1 MLVVLC
7 RVLTRCNLACGFCAH
22 DRRLPGA
29 RPALDPALLSCW
41 VQLLGDWR
49 THTGREVLLSWLGGE
64 PLWWR
69 DRLQLD
75 AQARTAGLRLS
86 LTTNGSTLERAA
98 TREQLLRDY
107 SELTV
112 SLDAPARQ
120 HDALRGNAGT
130 WDRAVE
136 GLRCLLLERR
146 RTGAPL
152 SLRIN
157 SVLMRSTIAGYPDL
171 LTELLQ
177 ALPGIDE
184 FSFNLLGGRDRP
196 EFHAR
201 EAVVP
206 AQWHRFIAALP
217 ALRAQVASHGARLLG
232 GAAYLARLK
241 AQVDTQP
248 WPVLDCAPGRDFL
261 FLDEQGRL
269 APCAFT
275 GAEYG
280 VPLRTIESWRDLC
293 DLPARFARRRNEDR
307 ARVCSHC
314 PSTQIAGK
322 FSIHGVCAAATAR
335 RAEEKIA

>member
-29 RPALDPALLSCW
+29 RPALDPALLSHG

-49 THTGREVLLSWLGGE
+49 VHTGREVLLSWLGGE

-69 DRLQLD
+69 ERLPLD
-75 AQARTAGLRLS
+75 AQARAAGLRLS
-86 LTTNGSTLERAA
+86 LTTNGSTLDRAA
-98 TREQLLRDY
+98 TRAQLLRDY

-112 SLDAPARQ
+112 SLDAPAGQ
-120 HDALRGNAGT
+120 HDALRGSVGT
-130 WDRAVE
+130 WARAVE

-152 SLRIN
+152 TLRIN
-157 SVLMRSTIAGYPDL
+157 SVLMRSTIAGYASL

-196 EFHAR
+196 EFHAA
-201 EAVVP
+201 EAVAP
-206 AQWHRFIAALP
+206 AQWQSFVAALP
-217 ALRAQVASHGARLLG
+217 ALRAQVAGHGARLLG
-232 GAAYLARLK
+232 GATYVARLQ
-241 AQVDTQP
+241 AQVDTDG
-248 WPVLDCAPGRDFL
+248 WPVDDCAPGRDFL
-261 FLDEQGRL
+261 FLDEYGRL

-275 GAEYG
+275 GATYG
-280 VPLRTIESWRDLC
+280 VPLRALDSWRDLC
-293 DLPARFARRRNEDR
+293 DLPARFARQRSADR
-307 ARVCSHC
+307 ATVCSHC

-322 FSIHGVCAAATAR
+322 FSTHGVCAAATVR
-335 RAEEKIA
+335 RAEERMA